1 MSIERTSIVE
11 KLSTDRRIE
20 ILVADPDPAVGAMVR
35 DILQNH
41 SESWQVETATDGR
54 EALDAVSNRSFDVAI
69 LNTAL
74 PNLNRTEVLGAAR
87 RRHIPTKVV
96 FLAEDDK
103 LELAVRAVKQGA
115 QAILGKPIDAG
126 GLVSA
131 VLDLIGNLY
140 SPPQALASRLD
151 AYLKEHV
158 SNPSLSRGDLC
169 RHFRISPGYV
179 TRLFREF
186 FKTTFRRR
194 RAYHRVE
201 RAKKLMSSGRVPLY
215 AIAAQCGFKT
225 QSRFTETFRRLE
237 GIPPRTYQET
247 MASDW
252 RNG

>member
-35 DILQNH
+35 DILQSH

-96 FLAEDDK
+96 FLAENDN
-103 LELAVRAVKQGA
+103 LQLAVRAVKEGA

-126 GLVSA
+126 DLVSA
-131 VLDLIGNLY
+131 VRDSIRNRY
-140 SPPQALASRLD
+140 SPPQALAGRLD

-201 RAKKLMSSGRVPLY
+201 KAKKLMRSGHEPLY

-225 QSRFTETFRRLE
+225 QSRLTEAFRLLE

-247 MASDW
+247 MASDY

>member
-1 MSIERTSIVE
+1 MSIELTSNVDE
-11 KLSTDRRIE
+11 LSAGRRVE
-20 ILVADPDPAVGAMVR
+20 ILVSDPDPAVCAMVR

-41 SESWQVETATDGR
+41 CESWKVETATDGR
-54 EALDAVSNRSFDVAI
+54 ESLDAVCDGSFDVAI

-74 PNLNRTEVLGAAR
+74 PNLNRTEVLGSVR
-87 RRHIPTKVV
+87 RRHISTNVV
-96 FLAEDDK
+96 FLVENDNLK
-103 LELAVRAVKQGA
+103 LAVRAVKEDA
-115 QAILGKPIDAG
+115 QAILVKPIDAHD
-126 GLVSA
+126 LVSA
-131 VLDLIGNLY
+131 VRDLIRNRY

-158 SNPSLSRGDLC
+158 SNPSLSRDHLC
-169 RHFRISPGYV
+169 RHFRISSGYV

-201 RAKKLMSSGRVPLY
+201 KAKKLMRSGRVPLY

-225 QSRFTETFRRLE
+225 QSRLTEAFRLLE

-247 MASDW
+247 MASDC